1 MATFAVCEHIF
12 LHIQVKLNIYPFD
25 LKDGLGCMC
34 NRKYRPVS
42 FTWMATKC
50 IFKIL
55 DQIYL
60 FPHRS
65 RNNWKLEDFHLNS
78 DQVQIYLFPHRQQKK
93 ENWKAFTLMA
103 TKCLFKILDK
113 IYLFLD
119 RSQKNWKLE
128 GFHLDCDQVSF
139 QNTQSNLFVST
150 QVTKEKNIE
159 RPSPVWRPS
168 AFSKY
173 STKFI
178 CFHPGHKRK
187 ENWKTFTWMATK
199 ILYQTYLFPQRSQK
213 TETWKAFTWMT
224 TKFLFK
230 ILHQMYLFPHRSQ
243 KIWNFEGFHKIYLF
257 LDR

>member
-1 MATFAVCEHIF
+1 
-12 LHIQVKLNIYPFD
+12 
-25 LKDGLGCMC
+25 
-34 NRKYRPVS
+34 
-42 FTWMATKC
+42 
-50 IFKIL
+50 
-55 DQIYL
+55 
-60 FPHRS
+60 
-65 RNNWKLEDFHLNS
+65 
-78 DQVQIYLFPHRQQKK
+78 
-93 ENWKAFTLMA
+93 MA

-187 ENWKTFTWMATK
+187 ENWKSFTWMATK
-199 ILYQTYLFPQRSQK
+199 ILHQNYLFPQRSQK
-213 TETWKAFTWMT
+213 TETWKAFTWMA

-230 ILHQMYLFPHRSQ
+230 ILHQ
-243 KIWNFEGFHKIYLF
+243 IYLF
-257 LDR
+257 ISTQVTKDLKFWRLSQNIFVSRQVTKELKIGRLSLAWRPSPFSKYSTKFICFHTGHKGKEN